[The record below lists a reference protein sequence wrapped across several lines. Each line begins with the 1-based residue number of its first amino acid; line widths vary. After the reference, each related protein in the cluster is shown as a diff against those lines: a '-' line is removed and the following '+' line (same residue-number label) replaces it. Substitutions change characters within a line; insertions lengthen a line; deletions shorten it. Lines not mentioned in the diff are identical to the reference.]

1 MFRVAGMVRMMTQRV
16 EKAQLMKTKEEEDIS
31 VATNR

>member
-1 MFRVAGMVRMMTQRV
+1 MCRVADMARMMVQRA
-16 EKAQLMKTKEEEDIS
+16 EKAQLMKIKEAGDIS